1 MPKPDYRRIATLEVE
16 TWGEVFTKEAKGLE
30 VPTSFGYWPSRGSW
44 LHESDETKEARARD
58 MDRMIA
64 EAGGI

>member
-1 MPKPDYRRIATLEVE
+1 
-16 TWGEVFTKEAKGLE
+16 VFTKEAKGLE